1 MLAVS
6 CYNEKQ
12 VIIVNVDIKTRSKTI
27 KQTFENKFRP
37 TYLYQIDHD
46 HMLVGTESGSFEIW
60 NIDAAVEKPTL
71 KQVVAAHENCE
82 QGISSIV
89 ELTNPSQL
97 IAGDKASEDDK
108 FLVSSA
114 CDRPELLIWR
124 LGKKDGEIKLTVHIK
139 IATTFD
145 NGIKYVL
152 QTSPTQL
159 VCVNH

>member
-1 MLAVS
+1 
-6 CYNEKQ
+6 
-12 VIIVNVDIKTRSKTI
+12 
-27 KQTFENKFRP
+27 
-37 TYLYQIDHD
+37 
-46 HMLVGTESGSFEIW
+46 MLVGTESGSFEIW
-60 NIDAAVEKPTL
+60 NVDASVENPTL

-89 ELTNPSQL
+89 ELKNPSHL
-97 IAGDKASEDDK
+97 IIGDKANEGDR

-124 LGKKDGEIKLTVHIK
+124 LGEKDGEIKLTVHIR

-159 VCVNH
+159 VCVNHERTLKFYDFVDKAVQ